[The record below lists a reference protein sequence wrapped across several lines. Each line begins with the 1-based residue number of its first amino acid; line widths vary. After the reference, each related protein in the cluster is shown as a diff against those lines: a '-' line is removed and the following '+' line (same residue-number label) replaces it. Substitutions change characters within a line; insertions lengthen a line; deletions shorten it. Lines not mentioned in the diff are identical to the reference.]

1 MAGMTKLLRKALK
14 RLRELP
20 AERQDALA
28 EMLLSMVEETP
39 VAELDDATL
48 SAIEEGIAQ
57 AELGGLGAD
66 HLLPV
71 LDEPGDE
78 IVAHA
83 ITEWAPPSSL
93 DSEPAGGARVLRLL
107 PVLKQ
112 PVEPEVEVM
121 PPTPELVLIA
131 ASGTAD
137 ALTQPPSKA
146 DD

>member
-14 RLRELP
+14 KLRELP

-39 VAELDDATL
+39 VAELDDALL

-66 HLLPV
+66 HLLP
-71 LDEPGDE
+71 DE
-78 IVAHA
+78 IIAHA
-83 ITEWAPPSSL
+83 ITEWAPPSSP
-93 DSEPAGGARVLRLL
+93 DGESAGGARVLRLL

-112 PVEPEVEVM
+112 DEPAEPEAEVM

-131 ASGTAD
+131 ASGTA
-137 ALTQPPSKA
+137 AAIPQPASKA